1 MGKNTIVKFKGI
13 APKIHDTSYIADGAV
28 VAGDA
33 TIKKNANIWF
43 NSVVRADVAPIII
56 GENTNIQDG
65 TIIHTSRFNGYTYI
79 AKNVTVGHMSML
91 HACSIEDNAFIG
103 MQALVMDKA
112 IIEEYGFVAAGS
124 LISPNKVVRTK
135 ELWAGR
141 PAKFIRMV
149 TDEEFDFMKENIQN
163 YIDLANEYKS

>member
-1 MGKNTIVKFKGI
+1 
-13 APKIHDTSYIADGAV
+13 
-28 VAGDA
+28 
-33 TIKKNANIWF
+33 
-43 NSVVRADVAPIII
+43 
-56 GENTNIQDG
+56 
-65 TIIHTSRFNGYTYI
+65 
-79 AKNVTVGHMSML
+79 ML

-141 PAKFIRMV
+141 PAKFIRMIA
-149 TDEEFDFMKENIQN
+149 DEEFDFMKENIQN
-163 YIDLANEYKS
+163 YIDLANKYKS